1 MHAAQKVS
9 KFADTHQQKVSAYTK
24 LSGELNGM
32 NARQTYVHLPA
43 PFASLAVSC
52 GDRRCS
58 FAWLGLSIIRRG
70 GMFSNG
76 VTLTRRCVCRCSG
89 NLMSADLVPPIVD
102 EGCFIENRGSEYCS
116 SVFCVIQKG
125 ERLNFEATVGGI
137 SPAILYPQTPTGAIK
152 CLKEDEQFALYVLW
166 VLNDS
171 TMGEG
176 DRPNGLSATPKSDLL
191 KALREH
197 RWQFRDE
204 VEWDPEAA
212 DVAKRRLNELDAEK
226 KQEEARLAKWIDAV
240 FSEAY
245 INYTHLKA
253 INVFIEAVLR
263 YGLDADGHPK
273 YAAYVV
279 EPRPKQETK
288 VRTELAKLYES
299 AADKAGEGEG
309 GMLEGRREYFP
320 YVSETVSCFKEE

>member
-1 MHAAQKVS
+1 
-9 KFADTHQQKVSAYTK
+9 
-24 LSGELNGM
+24 M
-32 NARQTYVHLPA
+32 N
-43 PFASLAVSC
+43 
-52 GDRRCS
+52 
-58 FAWLGLSIIRRG
+58 
-70 GMFSNG
+70 
-76 VTLTRRCVCRCSG
+76 
-89 NLMSADLVPPIVD
+89 ADLVPPIVD

-176 DRPNGLSATPKSDLL
+176 DRPGGLSATPKSDLL

-309 GMLEGRREYFP
+309 GMREGRREYFA
-320 YVSETVSCFKEE
+320 YVSETVSFFKEE